1 MLTKEEIKKKA
12 LNKYT
17 AYLKSI
23 INNDT
28 YFPLEIKGNKQIST
42 QEYSKAFEA
51 FTTFYNNSKE
61 KKGYGYSFEYEKTK
75 KIKITRIYF
84 ETEEDYLK
92 FIEKESQ
99 TNSFKNNIKT
109 LRSTLDI
116 SDETLISNVSKISK
130 WDVKFCT
137 NIARI
142 SSFIINNPQ
151 SNLYQRELPI
161 AVHTKFL
168 EKNITVITSFISN
181 FIPLKNVDNKYQKL
195 GLLDKSFLIK
205 IRSTSPFKIFD
216 SKNNLS
222 CSSET
227 ITLTPKEFE
236 QFKHSSKTIFVVE
249 NETTFYNFPI
259 KENELCLYSGGFSI
273 LSFKNNSYLRENS
286 LFYFGDLDE
295 HGFAIFSMFKDVYPN
310 AKSIFM
316 NMKCLMEFKKYKA
329 EGKEYKGSLQNL
341 NNEEETCFKY
351 LKETNSRLEQE
362 KIPTSYIKK
371 ELDHILNNRCN

>member
-1 MLTKEEIKKKA
+1 MLTKEEIKQKA
-12 LNKYT
+12 LNKYNG
-17 AYLKSI
+17 YLKSI

-28 YFPLEIKGNKQIST
+28 YFPLEIKGNKKIST

-51 FTTFYNNSKE
+51 FTFFYNNSKE

-75 KIKITRIYF
+75 KIKIKKIFF
-84 ETEEDYLK
+84 ETEEDYIK

-99 TNSFKNNIKT
+99 TNSFKKNIAT
-109 LRSTLDI
+109 LRSTLNI
-116 SDETLISNVSKISK
+116 TDEILISNVSKIAK
-130 WDVKFCT
+130 WDEKFCT

-161 AVHTKFL
+161 AVPTKFL
-168 EKNITVITSFISN
+168 EKNITIITSFISN

-205 IRSTSPFKIFD
+205 IRSTNNFKVFD
-216 SKNNLS
+216 SQNNLS
-222 CSSET
+222 CTSET

-236 QFKHSSKTIFVVE
+236 KFNHSSKTIFIVE

-259 KENELCLYSGGFSI
+259 RKNELCLYSGGFSI
-273 LSFKNNSYLRENS
+273 LSFKNNNYLRENS

-316 NMKCLMEFKKYKA
+316 DMKTLMEFKKYRA
-329 EGKEYKGSLQNL
+329 EGKEYKGTLQNL

-362 KIPTSYIKK
+362 KIPASYIKK
-371 ELDHILNNRCN
+371 ELDHILK